1 MTPVD
6 VDRPNAEA
14 ADARELPASP
24 DGVADIVPGADL
36 VAAPRRHATAPTLRI
51 GVRQFAH
58 HWPGVVGLAV
68 LAIFVIVALLAPW
81 LAPFDPKDTSGL
93 IKVRPNADHWLG
105 TDHLG
110 RDVLSR
116 LLYGARASLAIGG
129 VTALG
134 TLMVGTVVGAVA
146 GYYGG
151 LIDSVLMR
159 ISELFSVVPSFV
171 LALVMV
177 AIWGSSTLL
186 IILALVLA
194 LWSQV
199 SRLVR
204 AEVMVITASDM
215 VAAAKAS
222 GFRNPRIILS
232 EILPNAMPIIVIQ
245 GTLLVGS
252 VVLLEAGLNFLGLGD
267 PQQISWGGMLDQAQ
281 GDLRA
286 WWNVIPP
293 GGMIFSVVLSINF
306 LGDAINQFLRPV
318 TAHV

>member
-1 MTPVD
+1 MDFNVTSESPEMVGMS
-6 VDRPNAEA
+6 P
-14 ADARELPASP
+14 ADHVPSET
-24 DGVADIVPGADL
+24 VPGAP
-36 VAAPRRHATAPTLRI
+36 AHGPTFRSEARR
-51 GVRQFAH
+51 FAR
-58 HWPGVVGLAV
+58 HWPGVIG
-68 LAIFVIVALLAPW
+68 VIVLGIIVFVAWSAPW
-81 LAPFDPKDTSGL
+81 LAPFDPDSTSRG
-93 IKVRPNADHWLG
+93 IKVSPNSTHWLG

-116 LLYGARASLAIGG
+116 LLFGARASLVIGG

-134 TLMVGTVVGAVA
+134 TLTVGTLVGAVA

-159 ISELFSVVPSFV
+159 ISELFSVIPSFV

-177 AIWGSSTLL
+177 AIWGSSTTL
-186 IILALVLA
+186 ISVALVLA

-204 AEVMVITASDM
+204 AEVMVLTASDM

-222 GFRNPRIILS
+222 GYRSGRIIVS
-232 EILPNAMPIIVIQ
+232 EILPNALPIIVIQ

-252 VVLLEAGLNFLGLGD
+252 VILLEAGLNFLGLGD
-267 PQQISWGGMLDQAQ
+267 PQRISWGGMLDQAQ
-281 GDLRA
+281 GDLNA

-293 GGMIFSVVLSINF
+293 GALIFVVVLSINF

-318 TAHV
+318 TTHV